1 MGIIKFLKSLLQ
13 AREIEQ
19 NEWREI
25 YFHFGDVVQTKHG
38 HDRGL
43 VTKVDENNMPVKI
56 LASPGFCMSTG
67 DYTETSY
74 YGGVESVKWYKT
86 GEQMTPYKWYRLY
99 STKEGW
105 RKYCYD
111 RENQKKLDY

>member
-1 MGIIKFLKSLLQ
+1 MCAIKFIKSLFKERQ
-13 AREIEQ
+13 VKQ

-25 YFHFGDVVQTKHG
+25 DFHFGDVVQTKHG
-38 HDRGL
+38 FDRGL
-43 VTKVDENNMPVKI
+43 VTKVDKNNMPIKI

-74 YGGVESVKWYKT
+74 YGGVTSVKWYKT
-86 GEQMTPYKWYRLY
+86 GERMTPQKWMEIY

-105 RKYCYD
+105 QRYCHD
-111 RENQKKLDY
+111 RENQNKLDY